1 MRQSKFGH
9 QLARE
14 LYAIPNKKPSAV
26 RSRGLVGEAFWASP
40 AWAYEDEGH
49 TVLSDDFCRQQRDDA
64 LENFDL
70 NVAFLQR
77 SGPMLSRL
85 PWPRC

>member
-1 MRQSKFGH
+1 M
-9 QLARE
+9 
-14 LYAIPNKKPSAV
+14 YAIPNKKPSAV
-26 RSRGLVGEAFWASP
+26 RPRELVGEAIWASQ

-70 NVAFLQR
+70 NMAFFATLR
-77 SGPMLSRL
+77 PDAFEAALAEMLAKNKQLRE
-85 PWPRC
+85 R